1 MIHKKIQD
9 HIPYAFSLVTIVGL
23 GLLLA
28 LQFSYSKQAQML
40 IVVMITFLYVGIGL
54 FHHKENHDLSSK
66 IVVEYTLIGGLGMT
80 IVSFILL
87 MSL

>member
-1 MIHKKIQD
+1 MHKKIQD
-9 HIPYAFSLVTIVGL
+9 HIPYFLSLVVIVVL

-28 LQFSYSKQAQML
+28 MQFSHSKQAQML
-40 IVVMITFLYVGIGL
+40 VVVIITFLYVGVGL

-66 IVVEYTLIGGLGMT
+66 IVIEYTLIGGLGMT

>member
-9 HIPYAFSLVTIVGL
+9 HIPYILSLIIIVGL

-40 IVVMITFLYVGIGL
+40 IVVIITFLYVGIGL
-54 FHHKENHDLSSK
+54 FHHKQNHDLAAK
-66 IVVEYTLIGGLGMT
+66 IVIEYTLIGGLGMT

-87 MSL
+87 MSS